1 MIEYIITFGSKF
13 GNMVKKIALTADS
26 TCDLPKELQAKYKIT
41 TIPLTITMGSNSYR
55 DGIDL
60 KYTDLFA
67 YFDRTKQLPKT
78 SAPSPALYQEVFQ
91 RLTDQGYEIIHLSL
105 DSEISSSYN
114 NACFIAKDFPNI
126 HVVDSK
132 NICGSASLMLIKA
145 AKMVEEGK
153 DVDEIVAE
161 LERLVP
167 LAHTSFVI
175 DTLTYLYKGGRC
187 SALAMLASSVLV
199 VKPCIEMRDGI
210 MSVGKKYR
218 RPPKQLVKQYL
229 TDMLAGID
237 YDKDEPIFLA
247 NTYYNEEL
255 ADYAYSVLKDESGFK
270 DLLTGKAGS
279 IISTHCGPN
288 TIGLFFI
295 SR

>member
-1 MIEYIITFGSKF
+1 
-13 GNMVKKIALTADS
+13 
-26 TCDLPKELQAKYKIT
+26 
-41 TIPLTITMGSNSYR
+41 MGSGTYR

-60 KYTDLFA
+60 VYTDLFA

-78 SAPSPALYQEVFQ
+78 SAPSPALYQEIFQ
-91 RLTDQGYEIIHLSL
+91 RLTDQGYEVIHLSL

-114 NACFIAKDFPNI
+114 NACFIAKDFPNV
-126 HVVDSK
+126 HVIDSK
-132 NICGSASLMLIKA
+132 NICGSVSLMLIHA
-145 AKMVEEGK
+145 GEMINAGK
-153 DVDEIVAE
+153 DADEIVAE
-161 LERLVP
+161 LERIVP

-210 MSVGKKYR
+210 MVVGKKYR
-218 RPPKQLVKQYL
+218 RNPKQLIKQYL
-229 TDMLAGID
+229 TDMLTGVEV
-237 YDKDEPIFLA
+237 DKDAPIFVA

-255 ADYAYSVLKDESGFK
+255 AEYAYSILKYEFGFK
-270 DLLTGKAGS
+270 EVIIVKAGS

-295 SR
+295 SK

>member
-1 MIEYIITFGSKF
+1 
-13 GNMVKKIALTADS
+13 MVKKIALTADS
-26 TCDLPKELQAKYKIT
+26 TCDLPKELQAKYNIT
-41 TIPLTITMGSNSYR
+41 LVPLTVTMDSSSYR

-60 KYTDLFA
+60 VYTDLFA
-67 YFDRTKQLPKT
+67 FFDRTKKLPKT

-91 RLTDQGYEIIHLSL
+91 RLTDQDYEIIHLSL
-105 DSEISSSYN
+105 DSELSSSYN
-114 NACFIAKDFPNI
+114 NACFIAQEFPNV
-126 HVVDSK
+126 HVIDTK
-132 NICGSASLMLIKA
+132 NICGSASLMLLQA
-145 AKMVEEGK
+145 AKMVEAGNTVE
-153 DVDEIVAE
+153 EIIAE
-161 LERLVP
+161 IERMVP

-175 DTLTYLYKGGRC
+175 DTLTYLYRGGRC

-199 VKPCIEMRDGI
+199 VKPCIEMHDGV

-229 TDMLAGID
+229 TDMLTGVD
-237 YDKDEPIFLA
+237 VDKDAPIFLA

-255 ADYAYSVLKDESGFK
+255 ADYAYSILKEDFGFK
-270 DLLTGKAGS
+270 EILTGKAGS

>member
-1 MIEYIITFGSKF
+1 
-13 GNMVKKIALTADS
+13 MVKKIALTADS
-26 TCDLPKELQAKYKIT
+26 TCDLPKELQAKYNVT
-41 TIPLTITMGSNSYR
+41 LIPLTITMGSGTYR

-60 KYTDLFA
+60 VYTDLFA

-78 SAPSPALYQEVFQ
+78 SAPSPALYQEIFQ
-91 RLTDQGYEIIHLSL
+91 RLTDQGYEVIHLSL

-114 NACFIAKDFPNI
+114 NACFIAKDFPNV
-126 HVVDSK
+126 HVIDSK
-132 NICGSASLMLIKA
+132 NICGSVSLMLIHA
-145 AKMVEEGK
+145 GEMINAGK
-153 DVDEIVAE
+153 DADEIVAE
-161 LERLVP
+161 LERIVP

-210 MSVGKKYR
+210 MVVGKKYR
-218 RPPKQLVKQYL
+218 RNPKQLIKQYL
-229 TDMLAGID
+229 TDMLTGVEV
-237 YDKDEPIFLA
+237 DKDAPIFVA

-255 ADYAYSVLKDESGFK
+255 AEYAYSILKYEFGFK
-270 DLLTGKAGS
+270 EVIIVKAGS

-295 SR
+295 SK